1 METLTPRALLAL
13 VCSLWLSWHAQAEN
27 WLDTV
32 GATAQSPGQTVV
44 LAVIDSG
51 LDYAHPH
58 LPASRI
64 WRHGTETAN
73 GRDDDGNGF
82 IDDLIGWDFVDNDN
96 NPWDSLGHG
105 TFVAGL
111 VAAEPTATQAFRG
124 LTANVQ
130 IMPLRVLNS
139 GGYGTP
145 HAVFQAMRYAI
156 EQGAKVVNLSLGQAG
171 VLGIERWLLAYA
183 LENDVVVVIAAGNGG
198 VDASSFGP
206 AGAGRAVVVGAI
218 GHEGQRAGFSNTGSA
233 VTLVAPGVELTSLRA
248 RQTDFNLV
256 MGVPD
261 YEPGTGFQGEQA
273 QLYVADGTSFAAPIV
288 AAAAAEI
295 RAQRPQLSALEVIRV
310 LEQSARDIDLP
321 GRDWQ
326 TGYGVL
332 DLAAAL
338 VADEDRFIHA
348 EIHRVE
354 VVTQAGR
361 PAISVIG
368 QAAADRFKGAE
379 LEVAKAGSTRWQ
391 RVAKV
396 SATDGK
402 GTLGSI
408 AASELSGSSA
418 WQIRLTVRHRDGSE
432 RVNLFELQLN

>member
-1 METLTPRALLAL
+1 MEAMKLIKASAL
-13 VCSLWLSWHAQAEN
+13 VGILVLSSGARAES

-32 GATAQSPGQTVV
+32 GATSQSPGQTVV

-58 LPASRI
+58 LPADRI

-82 IDDLIGWDFVDNDN
+82 VDDLIGWDFVDNDN

-105 TFVAGL
+105 TFVTGL
-111 VAAEPTATQAFRG
+111 VTAAPTATQAFRG

-130 IMPLRVLNS
+130 VMPLRVLNS

-145 HAVFQAMRYAI
+145 YAVFQAMRYAV
-156 EQGAKVVNLSLGQAG
+156 EQGAKVINLSLGQAG
-171 VLGIERWLLAYA
+171 VLGIERWLLMYA
-183 LENDVVVVIAAGNGG
+183 LENDVVVVIAAGNAG
-198 VDASSFGP
+198 VDANDFGP
-206 AGAGRAVVVGAI
+206 AGAGPALVVGAI
-218 GHEGQRAGFSNTGSA
+218 GADGQRAGFSNTGSA
-233 VTLVAPGVELTSLRA
+233 VTIVAPGVQLTSIRA
-248 RQTDFNLV
+248 RRTDFNLV

-261 YEPGTGFQGEQA
+261 YEPGSGFKGEGA

-295 RAQRPQLSALEVIRV
+295 RAQRPELSALEVTRV
-310 LEQSARDIDLP
+310 LEQSARDIGLP

-338 VADEDRFIHA
+338 AADEDRYIHA
-348 EIHRVE
+348 EIDRVE
-354 VVTQAGR
+354 VVSDAGQ
-361 PAISVIG
+361 PAIRVVGEAS
-368 QAAADRFKGAE
+368 ADRFKSAE
-379 LEVAKAGSTRWQ
+379 LEIAKLGSTRWQ
-391 RVAKV
+391 RVAKA
-396 SATDGK
+396 SRTDGE
-402 GTLGSI
+402 GTLGTI
-408 AASELSGSSA
+408 AASEFAGSPN
-418 WQIRLTVRHRDGSE
+418 WQIRLTVTRRGGGE
-432 RVNLFELQLN
+432 RVNLFELNLN